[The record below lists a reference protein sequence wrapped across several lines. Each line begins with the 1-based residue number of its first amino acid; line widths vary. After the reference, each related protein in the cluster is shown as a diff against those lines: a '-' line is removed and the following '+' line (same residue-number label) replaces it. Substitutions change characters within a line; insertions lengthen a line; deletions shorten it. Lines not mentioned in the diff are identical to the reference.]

1 MCSSATKEQVCD
13 KLREIIDPEVGFN
26 LVEMGLIYD
35 EECNVKVTMTLSTKV
50 SPLHQ
55 MVTQWVDVNLV
66 REPEWNITMA
76 EDNVKKLGAMQ
87 MKVLLEVLKDLYGAG
102 ILFFYYIKWFIFL
115 GLPVLYFALDYKQ
128 NMILNILWIWCLVL
142 IIKDFIF
149 KFILKKSHC
158 DSGSCS
164 SRGK

>member
-50 SPLHQ
+50 RPLHQ
-55 MVTQWVDVNLV
+55 MIPQWVDVNLV

-76 EDNVKKLGAMQ
+76 EDNVKKLGAM
-87 MKVLLEVLKDLYGAG
+87 
-102 ILFFYYIKWFIFL
+102 
-115 GLPVLYFALDYKQ
+115 
-128 NMILNILWIWCLVL
+128 
-142 IIKDFIF
+142 
-149 KFILKKSHC
+149 
-158 DSGSCS
+158 
-164 SRGK
+164 